1 MQRLI
6 LWTCTC
12 RRRTLEALLNQV
24 LPVFLEADDDSV
36 VRSQRDIAHVAY
48 AQRHLEHIR
57 SRALGRFSDWCIA
70 SAHRHLGQYL
80 QLAVVQA
87 ALHVP
92 RGVQRGRLSGMGQGR
107 GVFEVLRHL
116 TTAVFSDMPSQRP
129 RR

>member
-12 RRRTLEALLNQV
+12 RRRTLKALLNQV

-36 VRSQRDIAHVAY
+36 VRTKRDIAHVAY

-70 SAHRHLGQYL
+70 SADQHLGQYL

-87 ALHVP
+87 ALHAP
-92 RGVQRGRLSGMGQGR
+92 RGVQEDDCQEWDRARGSSRCSG
-107 GVFEVLRHL
+107 
-116 TTAVFSDMPSQRP
+116 T
-129 RR
+129 